1 MKDTARDD
9 SAIASIDGLSRRTLV
24 RGGVGAGL
32 GLLGWQATSGTPTS
46 VGARSA
52 LTASSQGEKT
62 ITMGMWQPIPT
73 LNTLMTAET
82 GNVVSASRLVLRG
95 LLFLDEEAN
104 PVGDLATEVPTL
116 ENAGVSSDGK
126 TITFKLRPDVT
137 WHDGEPVTA
146 EDVKFTWET
155 IMNPDSGVVSRYGYD
170 VIETIDTPDEGTVVV
185 QFKSPF
191 APWQTLF
198 DVILPKHVLENETDL
213 PNAEF
218 NQLPIG
224 FGPFTI
230 SENVQGDHMSFEA
243 FDGYWQG
250 RPKIDRL
257 FIRFFGDA
265 TAMLQALKAKET
277 DLAWQVSLSNI
288 PELQQME
295 SQGITT
301 LVVPQ
306 PNPEQYAMN
315 RDESQ
320 VPLFADRELRRA
332 LSLAVDRQTIID
344 KLLYGLADI
353 AINPWD
359 QSPWQNE
366 QLQPVAYDPEQA
378 KQILDEAGWA
388 PGDDGIRVKDGER
401 LSFTCGVTSGN
412 QLRENVQLLVQDNF
426 KQIGAEMVIKNNRS
440 DTVFGSWAAG
450 GILARGDY
458 QMHGFSYP
466 LTNPDP
472 DISNRFACSERA
484 TEESPTGA
492 QRYRYC
498 NPEIDELFAQQAQ
511 ELDPA
516 KRKAIMDQIQEIL
529 HDEYSQIFLYDSNHS
544 WGLLTRVKNFKITP
558 FTGFQFNPHEW
569 DVEE

>member
-1 MKDTARDD
+1 MKDKPQVSR
-9 SAIASIDGLSRRTLV
+9 SITSMAELSRRSLLKV
-24 RGGVGAGL
+24 GAGAGL
-32 GLLGWQATSGTPTS
+32 GLAALQKPGSAPAPAAAAQA
-46 VGARSA
+46 
-52 LTASSQGEKT
+52 EKT
-62 ITMGMWQPIPT
+62 ITMGMWQPVPT

-95 LLFLDEEAN
+95 LLFFDAEAN
-104 PVGDLATEVPTL
+104 TIGDLAAEVPSL
-116 ENAGVSSDGK
+116 ENGGISSDGM
-126 TITFKLRPDVT
+126 TITYTLRPGVI

-146 EDVKFTWET
+146 ADVKFTWET
-155 IMNPDSGVVSRYGYD
+155 IMAPDSGVVSRYGYD
-170 VIETIDTPDEGTVVV
+170 VIESIETPDDTTVIM
-185 QFKSPF
+185 QFASPF
-191 APWQTLF
+191 APWQILF
-198 DVILPKHVLENETDL
+198 DVILPKHVLENEADL
-213 PNAEF
+213 PNSQF
-218 NQLPIG
+218 NQMPIG

-230 SENVQGDHMSFEA
+230 SENVLGDHMTFEA

-257 FIRFFGDA
+257 FIRYFGDA
-265 TAMLQALKAKET
+265 TAMVQALKAKET
-277 DLAWQVSLSNI
+277 DLSWQVPLSTI
-288 PELQQME
+288 PELQQLE
-295 SQGITT
+295 ADGITT

-306 PNPEQYAMN
+306 PNPEQYVFN

-344 KLLYGLADI
+344 QLLYGLASI

-366 QLQPVAYDPEQA
+366 QLQPVPYDPEQA

-388 PGDDGIRVKDGER
+388 PGEDGIRVKDGQR
-401 LSFTCGVTSGN
+401 LSFTHGVTSGN

-426 KQIGAEMVIKNNRS
+426 KQVGAELVIKNNRS

-458 QMHGFSYP
+458 EMHGFSYP
-466 LTNPDP
+466 LTVTDP
-472 DISNRFACSERA
+472 DISNRFACDERA
-484 TEESPTGA
+484 SEESPTGA

-498 NPEIDELFAQQAQ
+498 NPEIDELFAQQAM

-516 KRKAIMDQIQEIL
+516 KRQAILDEIQQIL
-529 HDEYSQIFLYDSNHS
+529 YDEYSQIFLYDSAHS
-544 WGLLTRVKNFKITP
+544 WGLLTRVKNFTITP
-558 FTGFQFNPHEW
+558 FAGFQFNPHEW
-569 DVEE
+569 DVE

>member
-1 MKDTARDD
+1 MQDTAQTRR
-9 SAIASIDGLSRRTLV
+9 SIASNAELSRRALLKS
-24 RGGVGAGL
+24 GAGAGL
-32 GLLGWQATSGTPTS
+32 GFAGFQRASRASVTAAQAGD
-46 VGARSA
+46 
-52 LTASSQGEKT
+52 KT

-82 GNVVSASRLVLRG
+82 GNVVSGSRLVLRG

-104 PVGDLATEVPTL
+104 PVGDLATEVPSL
-116 ENAGVSSDGK
+116 ENGGVSSDGK
-126 TITFKLRPDVT
+126 TITFTLRPGVT
-137 WHDGEPVTA
+137 WHDGEAVTA

-170 VIETIDTPDEGTVVV
+170 VIQAIDTPDEGTVVV
-185 QFKSPF
+185 QFDHPF
-191 APWQTLF
+191 APWQILF

-224 FGPFTI
+224 FGPFKI

-265 TAMLQALKAKET
+265 TAMLQALKAKEA

-359 QSPWQNE
+359 QSPWQNKN
-366 QLQPVAYDPEQA
+366 LQPVVYDPDQA
-378 KQILDEAGWA
+378 KKILDEAGWA

-472 DISNRFACSERA
+472 DISNRFACAERPS
-484 TEESPTGA
+484 EESPTGA

-498 NPEIDELFAQQAQ
+498 NPEIDDLFAQQAQ
-511 ELDPA
+511 ELDPT

-529 HDEYSQIFLYDSNHS
+529 YDEYSQIFLYDSNHS